1 MDFEHAPCVE
11 ELTGRLRALMG
22 SGVEPAEAERRRVV
36 AEGRHP
42 EALVDGLEEK
52 AKAEG
57 LWNLFLP
64 DLEEDEPGT
73 RLSDRESAPMAE
85 IMGRIP
91 WSSEVFDRHAPDTGD
106 IESLHLFATD
116 EQRGRRLGPLL
127 AGTIRSGVS
136 ITEPDEA
143 SSDPTNLATGIE
155 RDGDDHVAD
164 GRKWFTTGAPHPKFA
179 FTLVMGVSDSDPD
192 PPRHVR
198 HSFVIAPTDTPGS
211 RDVPIMRHHA
221 PEGPREGAFENV
233 RVPVANL
240 LGEEGAGFA
249 VAQARLGPGRIPHCR
264 RTIGQRELAIDPM
277 CDRALARSVFG
288 RTLAEHADV
297 QDRIA
302 ESGIGDRPGAT
313 ADPPHELAD
322 GPGRH
327 QGGPHA
333 RLRDQG
339 GRGAPADARA
349 RPRHAGLG
357 RAAGLTP
364 DTPLS
369 HLWAWGRALRVI
381 EGPDEM
387 HLRAIARA
395 EIKKAEAR
403 RPATTR
409 AAE

>member
-192 PPRHVR
+192 SAAARPPQLRHRAHRHARLARRADHAPPRARGAPRGGVR
-198 HSFVIAPTDTPGS
+198 ERARAGGEPPRGGGGGVRGRAGAARARTHPPLQAHDRPARA
-211 RDVPIMRHHA
+211 RDRSD
-221 PEGPREGAFENV
+221 V
-233 RVPVANL
+233 RP
-240 LGEEGAGFA
+240 
-249 VAQARLGPGRIPHCR
+249 
-264 RTIGQRELAIDPM
+264 
-277 CDRALARSVFG
+277 
-288 RTLAEHADV
+288 
-297 QDRIA
+297 
-302 ESGIGDRPGAT
+302 RPGAQR
-313 ADPPHELAD
+313 L
-322 GPGRH
+322 R
-327 QGGPHA
+327 PHA
-333 RLRDQG
+333 R
-339 GRGAPADARA
+339 RA
-349 RPRHAGLG
+349 RRRP
-357 RAAGLTP
+357 
-364 DTPLS
+364 
-369 HLWAWGRALRVI
+369 
-381 EGPDEM
+381 GPDRRERDRRSTRRDCRPPP
-387 HLRAIARA
+387 RAG
-395 EIKKAEAR
+395 
-403 RPATTR
+403 
-409 AAE
+409 